1 MEKDIGSV
9 PKSDA
14 IKIMIQISDFEGN
27 LGLTIREYVESDKY
41 TGFTKSGT
49 KIPAKQFEKFKALI
63 NSINPED
70 LKSEEEL
77 KEKEINSESIKKSL
91 EN

>member
-14 IKIMIQISDFEGN
+14 IKIMIRISDFEGN

-49 KIPAKQFEKFKALI
+49 KIPAKQFEKFKELI
-63 NSINPED
+63 NSINLED
-70 LKSEEEL
+70 LKSEEEPE
-77 KEKEINSESIKKSL
+77 EKEINSESI
-91 EN
+91 EEV

>member
-9 PKSDA
+9 QKSDA
-14 IKIMIQISDFEGN
+14 IKIMIRISDFEGN

-49 KIPAKQFEKFKALI
+49 KIPAKEFEKFKKLI

-70 LKSEEEL
+70 LEEEEESEE
-77 KEKEINSESIKKSL
+77 KENNSESI
-91 EN
+91 EEV